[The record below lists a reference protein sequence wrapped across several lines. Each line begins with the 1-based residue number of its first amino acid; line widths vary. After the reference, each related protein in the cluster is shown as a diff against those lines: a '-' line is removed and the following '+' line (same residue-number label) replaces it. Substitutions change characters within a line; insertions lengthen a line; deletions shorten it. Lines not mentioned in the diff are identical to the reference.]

1 MILGALLQV
10 NLATK
15 IERKNISSTKKTNAA
30 VISFNYQQQQ
40 LEKTLFFL
48 PSWCDELFQ
57 NKEFVL
63 FY

>member
-15 IERKNISSTKKTNAA
+15 IKRKNVSSTKKKNAA

-40 LEKTLFFL
+40 LEKTLYF
-48 PSWCDELFQ
+48 
-57 NKEFVL
+57 
-63 FY
+63 

>member
-10 NLATK
+10 ILATK

-40 LEKTLFFL
+40 QPEKTLYF
-48 PSWCDELFQ
+48 
-57 NKEFVL
+57 
-63 FY
+63 